1 MSTRFMVIFV
11 MLAVG
16 FTAFAS
22 APREPRH
29 IVVVDGVEHE
39 AMLTPSG
46 VILINRKTGKV
57 LP

>member
-11 MLAVG
+11 VLAVG
-16 FTAFAS
+16 FTAFAA

-29 IVVVDGVEHE
+29 VVLVNGVEHE
-39 AMLTPSG
+39 AMFTPSG
-46 VILINRKTGKV
+46 VILVNRKTGEV

>member
-16 FTAFAS
+16 FTAFAA

-29 IVVVDGVEHE
+29 VVMVNGVEHE
-39 AMLTPSG
+39 AMLTPEG
-46 VILINRKTGKV
+46 VILINRKTGEV

>member
-1 MSTRFMVIFV
+1 MVIFV

-16 FTAFAS
+16 FTAFAA

-29 IVVVDGVEHE
+29 VVMVNGVEHE

-46 VILINRKTGKV
+46 VILINRKTGEV

>member
-1 MSTRFMVIFV
+1 MSTRFTIIFV

-29 IVVVDGVEHE
+29 VVMVNGVEHE
-39 AMLTPSG
+39 AMRTPSG
-46 VILINRKTGKV
+46 VILINRKTGEV

>member
-1 MSTRFMVIFV
+1 MVIFV

-16 FTAFAS
+16 FTAFAA

-29 IVVVDGVEHE
+29 VVMVNGVEHE
-39 AMLTPSG
+39 AMLTPEG
-46 VILINRKTGKV
+46 VILINRKTGEV